1 MTWPESASAS
11 PARSRLTG
19 AVARFKYKTSSGST
33 DSSGENPPKI
43 VSSFVLSQS
52 PISALVRLS
61 SKVFPRSCH
70 HCWTA

>member
-1 MTWPESASAS
+1 M
-11 PARSRLTG
+11 
-19 AVARFKYKTSSGST
+19 ARFKYKTSSGST